1 MGHAVTLGGDR
12 LGSGNNQQIYMDGYH
27 SSNHDLGY
35 IWRSSMTCG
44 TLVPFMKIPCT
55 PGDNI
60 DINLKAMIRTLPTV
74 GPLYGSFKYQM
85 DVFFCPTRLYIGA
98 LHNNRTGV
106 GQKMEKVLIPK
117 FKPTILKAKLPTDPS
132 DDEINH
138 TQVAPDSLI
147 AYMGINGYG
156 WNMGN
161 STTREFNALPF
172 LMYYDI
178 FKNYYSNKQERDA
191 YFISPFKGQTTGT
204 VVDTITLGFC
214 TKQGKP
220 YASGTITKVLTT
232 SIGTYKE
239 FYIRGWKTATAPYAI
254 DQAIAMGT
262 AFNFQ
267 IVNEKDDSITDF
279 TLKAGEKKDLY
290 AGEGQGNQNM
300 QVWLQQSEILGGDA
314 VYGNATELILTI
326 TNYLEQENLDL
337 KIMLPQTEVVSTA
350 ADLGE
355 GIGVFPLEN
364 IDEARERIL
373 SNSRIGEAVEI
384 SAATTQKVL
393 SFPPYQDL
401 AKTINGNKTAA
412 SYGQCGLVLR
422 TYLSDMYNNWVRT
435 EWIEQANAASAIQV
449 DSGSFTMDA
458 LIIAKRVWNY
468 LNRIG
473 VSGGT
478 YQDWQEATWG
488 RDAQRFAESPIYMG
502 GASGSIDFDE
512 VVSNSA
518 ADGEPLGTLAG
529 RGNMGNYK
537 GGKINV
543 KVQEQGYIIGIVS
556 IVPRVDYYQGN
567 DWDMTEIKTMYDWHK
582 PEFDRIGF
590 QDLLTERMAA
600 WSTIIETDGKETK
613 VSAGKQPAW
622 TQYMS
627 AVNRVYGDFQR
638 EGNAGFMVITRK
650 YEPYINGE
658 VEDGTLRP
666 YIKNLTTYVFPHHYN
681 YLFAIGD
688 VQLQPFWVQ
697 IGCNIFA
704 RRIMSAAAMPEL

>member
-1 MGHAVTLGGDR
+1 MLD
-12 LGSGNNQQIYMDGYH
+12 NQI
-27 SSNHDLGY
+27 
-35 IWRSSMTCG
+35 
-44 TLVPFMKIPCT
+44 V
-55 PGDNI
+55 
-60 DINLKAMIRTLPTV
+60 
-74 GPLYGSFKYQM
+74 
-85 DVFFCPTRLYIGA
+85 
-98 LHNNRTGV
+98 
-106 GQKMEKVLIPK
+106 
-117 FKPTILKAKLPTDPS
+117 
-132 DDEINH
+132 
-138 TQVAPDSLI
+138 
-147 AYMGINGYG
+147 
-156 WNMGN
+156 
-161 STTREFNALPF
+161 
-172 LMYYDI
+172 
-178 FKNYYSNKQERDA
+178 
-191 YFISPFKGQTTGT
+191 
-204 VVDTITLGFC
+204 
-214 TKQGKP
+214 
-220 YASGTITKVLTT
+220 
-232 SIGTYKE
+232 GTYKDYY
-239 FYIRGWKTATAPYAI
+239 FRAWKSATAPQSLE
-254 DQAIAMGT
+254 QALAMGT
-262 AFNFQ
+262 AFSFN
-267 IVNEKDDSITDF
+267 IANNKGGNLEF
-279 TLKAGEKKDLY
+279 TLKVGEKKDLY
-290 AGEGQGNQNM
+290 IGEGQGNQNI
-300 QVWLQQSEILGGDA
+300 QVYLSMDDGLGGDA
-314 VYGNATELILTI
+314 VYGNSPLLILHV
-326 TNYLEQENLDL
+326 TNLLEQENLDL
-337 KIMLPQTEVVSTA
+337 AIFLIQTNIVSTA

-355 GIGVFPLEN
+355 GVRAFPLEN
-364 IDEARERIL
+364 IDEARELIL

-384 SAATTQKVL
+384 SAGTTQKVL

-401 AKTINGNKTAA
+401 AKTINGKKSAA

-518 ADGEPLGTLAG
+518 SAGEPLGTLAG

-590 QDLLTERMAA
+590 QDLITERMAA
-600 WSTIIETDGKETK
+600 WSTILETDGTETK

-638 EGNAGFMVITRK
+638 EGNAGYMVITRK
-650 YEPYINGE
+650 YEPYLNGE
-658 VEDGTLRP
+658 IEDGTLRP